1 MTKIALGRGLGALIP
16 PVDNDD
22 GQSRRFQTIP
32 LEQIAPNPMQ
42 PRVDFSQER
51 LCELAD
57 SLKRDGLIQ
66 PLAVVKAE
74 SGFTIVAGERRYR
87 AAIMAG
93 FKEVPAVI
101 MENVED
107 TRLLELAL
115 VENIQRE
122 DLNPVEL
129 AEAFRRLIDKC
140 GLTQQQMSDRI
151 GKSRATIAN
160 QLRLLGLPDK
170 IKLLLRE
177 RKLTEGHAR
186 SILSLGT
193 EAEMLLMA
201 DRIMTG
207 SLSVREVELR
217 VRKKR
222 GRKLIIKRHAP
233 GLSDAETH
241 LKQILGTSVRI
252 IPGLKKSRIEIDYFG
267 EEDLDRLYELFK
279 KIEG

>member
-1 MTKIALGRGLGALIP
+1 MSKIALGRGLGALIP
-16 PVDNDD
+16 QAENGESQPKKY
-22 GQSRRFQTIP
+22 QTIP

-42 PRVDFSQER
+42 PRVDFTHEK

-74 SGFTIVAGERRYR
+74 SGYTIVAGERRYR

-93 FKEVPAVI
+93 IKEVPAII
-101 MENVED
+101 MDALDD

-129 AEAFRRLIDKC
+129 AEAYRRLINKC
-140 GLTQQQMSDRI
+140 GLTQQQLSDRV
-151 GKSRATIAN
+151 GKSRTAVAN
-160 QLRLLGLPDK
+160 QLRLLTLPDK
-170 IKLLLRE
+170 IKGWLRGG
-177 RKLTEGHAR
+177 KLTEGHAR
-186 SILSLGT
+186 SILSLT
-193 EAEMLLMA
+193 SEAEMVQMA
-201 DRIMTG
+201 ERIMSG
-207 SLSVREVELR
+207 SLSVREVEKR

-222 GRKLIIKRHAP
+222 GRKLVIKRHSPA
-233 GLSDAETH
+233 LSEAETYM
-241 LKQILGTSVRI
+241 KQLLGTSVRI

-267 EEDLDRLYELFK
+267 DEDLDRLYELFR

>member
-1 MTKIALGRGLGALIP
+1 MSKIALGRGLGALIP
-16 PVDNDD
+16 QAENNESP
-22 GQSRRFQTIP
+22 QKKYQTIP

-42 PRVDFSQER
+42 PRVDFTHEK

-74 SGFTIVAGERRYR
+74 SGYTIVAGERRYR

-93 FKEVPAVI
+93 IKEVPAVI
-101 MENVED
+101 MEDLDD

-129 AEAFRRLIDKC
+129 AEAYRRLINKC
-140 GLTQQQMSDRI
+140 GLTQQQLSDRV
-151 GKSRATIAN
+151 GKSRTAVAN
-160 QLRLLGLPDK
+160 QLRLLTLPDK
-170 IKLLLRE
+170 IKGWLRE
-177 RKLTEGHAR
+177 GKLTEGHAR
-186 SILSLGT
+186 SILSLIS
-193 EAEMLLMA
+193 EPEMVLMA
-201 DRIMTG
+201 ERIMSG
-207 SLSVREVELR
+207 ALSVREVEKR

-222 GRKLIIKRHAP
+222 GRKLVIKRHSPA
-233 GLSDAETH
+233 LVEAETY
-241 LKQILGTSVRI
+241 LKQLMGTSVRI

-267 EEDLDRLYELFK
+267 DEDLDRLYELFR

>member
-1 MTKIALGRGLGALIP
+1 MSKIALGRGLGALIP
-16 PVDNDD
+16 QAENNES
-22 GQSRRFQTIP
+22 QSKSYHTIA

-74 SGFTIVAGERRYR
+74 SGYTIVAGERRYR

-93 FKEVPAVI
+93 LKEVPAVI
-101 MENVED
+101 MDNVSD
-107 TRLLELAL
+107 TRLLELSL

-122 DLNPVEL
+122 DLNSIEL
-129 AEAFRRLIDKC
+129 GEAYRRLIDKC

-151 GKSRATIAN
+151 GKSRAAIAN
-160 QLRLLGLPDK
+160 QLRLLTLPDK
-170 IKLLLRE
+170 IKLYVRE
-177 RKLTEGHAR
+177 GKLTEGHAR
-186 SILSLGT
+186 SILSLAT
-193 EAEMLLMA
+193 EAEMLQMA
-201 DRIMTG
+201 DRILSG
-207 SLSVREVELR
+207 SLSVREVEQR

-222 GRKLIIKRHAP
+222 GRKLIIKRHTP
-233 GLSDAETH
+233 GLADAETH

-267 EEDLDRLYELFK
+267 EEDLDRLYDLFK